1 MALHTTLK
9 IYKPAREFT
18 TLVSRLV
25 AHMPRNH
32 RSIDG
37 ALLVGHS
44 RAILKHIR
52 HANQADNKV
61 PFIDAILDDV
71 TDAEVDLGVC
81 VDLRLIS
88 KPAYADAID
97 LTEIIGKQAMGW
109 RNYSAQQPAS
119 RPSRRP

>member
-1 MALHTTLK
+1 MALHTKLK
-9 IYKPAREFT
+9 IYRPAKEFT

-25 AHMPRNH
+25 SHMDRNY
-32 RSIDG
+32 RAVDG

-52 HANQADNKV
+52 HANQADDKI

-81 VDLRLIS
+81 VDLHLIS
-88 KPAYADAID
+88 EGAYADAIE
-97 LTEIIGKQAMGW
+97 LTETIGKQAMGW
-109 RNYSAQQPAS
+109 RNYSAQQPVS
-119 RPSRRP
+119 RLSR